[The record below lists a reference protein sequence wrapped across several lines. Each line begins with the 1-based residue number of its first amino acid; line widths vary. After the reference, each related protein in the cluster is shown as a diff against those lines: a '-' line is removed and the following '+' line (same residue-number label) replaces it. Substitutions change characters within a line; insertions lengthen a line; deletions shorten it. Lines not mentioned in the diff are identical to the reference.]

1 MFQKQKKPSIELI
14 KDEVS
19 SIADHLH
26 ALTDDIG
33 HQDLIETTDDL
44 RLHIKDPYLFVIVG
58 EVKAGKSSFINAL
71 LSTGR
76 EICKVAPSPMT
87 DTIQEITYGDEES
100 AVIVNQYLKKI
111 YQPVDILKEISI
123 VDTPG
128 TVSYTH
134 LTLPTILLV

>member
-87 DTIQEITYGDEES
+87 DTIQELSLIH
-100 AVIVNQYLKKI
+100 I
-111 YQPVDILKEISI
+111 
-123 VDTPG
+123 
-128 TVSYTH
+128 
-134 LTLPTILLV
+134 